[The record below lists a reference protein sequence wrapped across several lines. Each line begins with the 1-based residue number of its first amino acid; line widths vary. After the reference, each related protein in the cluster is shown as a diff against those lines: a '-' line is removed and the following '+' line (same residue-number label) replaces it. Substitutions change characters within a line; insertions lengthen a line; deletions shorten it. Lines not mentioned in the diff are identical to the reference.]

1 MKIYTGNPT
10 KEGRTFFFKCRYKD
24 ITGVTKEYTSPK
36 YLTKK
41 EAEKAF
47 SLFKLKENQRVKKE
61 FSIVASAYFEEMYK
75 KRKESTVYCYENV
88 YNKNIKPYFERKDIN
103 SINIQ
108 DVNKWREIMAKNGF
122 KLSYLNKCYTI
133 LNSIM
138 KFAQKMYGLEKNYV
152 EIVGCFENTNEEIIK
167 EEEKIRYITF
177 EQFKE
182 FISVIDDITDYTLF
196 NTFYYTGMRKGEIQA
211 LTWKEIDFN
220 NSEIAV
226 VKTLTNKTNGQVY
239 KITSTKT
246 CKNRKIK
253 ISKVLKETLLN
264 YKNYLKETYV
274 DFDEDWFIF
283 GINRPMAENTIK
295 RHKDKYFRMIGYKDE
310 DIITIHEF
318 RHSHVTLLI
327 NEYIKTSKEKNMK
340 IDMAKFFLMLSNRMG
355 HTIDVMQKTYM
366 HLVPSVQDEIVDIL
380 DNLI

>member
-1 MKIYTGNPT
+1 MGVYKSKKPT
-10 KEGRTFFFKCRYKD
+10 KDGRYWFFRISYKNFENE
-24 ITGVTKEYTSPK
+24 TKTYESK
-36 YLTKK
+36 KFATKK
-41 EAEKAF
+41 EAEKEQA
-47 SLFKLKENQRVKKE
+47 LFVLKNKQSSKKE
-61 FSIVASAYFEEMYK
+61 FDTIAKAYFEEMYR

-88 YNKNIKPYFERKDIN
+88 YNKNIKPYFERKEIN

-108 DVNKWREIMAKNGF
+108 DINKWREIMLKIGF
-122 KLSYLNKCYTI
+122 KISYLNKCYTI

-138 KFAQKMYGLEKNYV
+138 KFAQKNYGLEKNYV
-152 EIVGCFENTNEEIIK
+152 EIVGCFENTSEEVIK

-182 FISVIDDITDYTLF
+182 FISVVEDITDYTLF

-226 VKTLTNKTNGQVY
+226 IKTLTNKTKGQVY

-253 ISKVLKETLLN
+253 ISKVLKEALLD
-264 YKNYLKETYV
+264 YKNYLKERYV
-274 DFDEDWFIF
+274 DFDEDWFVF
-283 GINRPMAENTIK
+283 GINKPMAENTIK
-295 RHKDKYFRMIGYKDE
+295 RHKDKYFKILGYEDK

-366 HLVPSVQDEIVDIL
+366 HLVPSVQDEIIDLL
-380 DNLI
+380 DNL

>member
-1 MKIYTGNPT
+1 MNIYKGKPT
-10 KEGRTFFFKCRYKD
+10 KDGRIYFFRVRYKD
-24 ITGVTKEYTSPK
+24 ITGETKEYSSPK
-36 YLTKK
+36 YATKK
-41 EAEKAF
+41 EAEKAL
-47 SLFKLKENQRVKKE
+47 SLFKLKENQNVKKE

-88 YNKNIKPYFERKDIN
+88 YNTNIKPYFEQKDIN

-108 DVNKWREIMAKNGF
+108 DVNKWRDILVEKGF

-138 KFAQKMYGLEKNYV
+138 KFAQKNYDLEKNCV
-152 EIVGCFENTNEEIIK
+152 EIVGCFQNTSEEVVK
-167 EEEKIRYITF
+167 DEEKIRYITF
-177 EQFKE
+177 EQFKD
-182 FISVIDDITDYTLF
+182 FMSVIDDITDSTLF

-226 VKTLTNKTNGQVY
+226 IKTLTNKTNGQVY

-253 ISKVLKETLLN
+253 ISKVLIDSLLK
-264 YKNYLKETYV
+264 YKNYLKEQYV
-274 DFDEDWFIF
+274 DFDEDWFVF
-283 GINRPMAENTIK
+283 GIHRPMAENTIK
-295 RHKDKYFRMIGYKDE
+295 RHKDKYFRQLGYKDE

-355 HTIDVMQKTYM
+355 HTIEVMQKTYM